1 MNLPACFLAR
11 LPQGF
16 QKPLAILVILENIIP
31 SIPSTHDVIDRPGI
45 FDSQLS
51 SHAQTLIIINRR
63 VKHNTVKGS

>member
-1 MNLPACFLAR
+1 
-11 LPQGF
+11 
-16 QKPLAILVILENIIP
+16 LENIIP